1 MPATDPTVT
10 IELNYPPEP
19 VHRYGH
25 GKPPNAA
32 IQALYAS
39 KEASQ
44 RAFGRAIVRH
54 APSFL
59 GIKSHEHE
67 AGPGEPHWLQP
78 WFPPSDG
85 MSLMTALIEHRPATY
100 LEIGSGNSTAFARW
114 AIERHGLGTRIVSI
128 DPAPRAGIDAICD
141 ELHRE
146 PLERVDLSVF
156 GSVRAGDV
164 VFLDGSHRVLQ
175 NSDVVVFFLEVL
187 PSLPA
192 GVVVGVHDIF
202 WPNDYPPK
210 WVGRYYSEQYL
221 LGAYML
227 GLGERLDL
235 LFATPFASKWVRDD
249 LAAVFRDRPD
259 VSGRFG
265 GGAVWWRHGG

>member
-10 IELNYPPEP
+10 IQLNYPPEP

-32 IQALYAS
+32 MLALYQS
-39 KEASQ
+39 KEAPQ
-44 RAFGRAIVRH
+44 RAFGRAMVRH

-59 GIKSHEHE
+59 GIASHEHE
-67 AGPGEPHWLQP
+67 AAPGEPHWLQR
-78 WFPPSDG
+78 WFPPLDG
-85 MSLMTALIEHRPATY
+85 MSLMTALIEQRARTY
-100 LEIGSGNSTAFARW
+100 VEIGSGNSTAFARW
-114 AIERHGLGTRIVSI
+114 AINAHGLGTRVVSI
-128 DPAPRAGIDAICD
+128 DPAPRAGIDSICD
-141 ELHRE
+141 ELHRQ
-146 PLERVDLSVF
+146 PLETVDQGVF
-156 GSVRAGDV
+156 GSLRAGDV

-187 PSLPA
+187 PTLPA
-192 GVVVGVHDIF
+192 GVLVGVHDIF
-202 WPNDYPPK
+202 WPNDYPPN

-235 LFATPFASKWVRDD
+235 VYAMQYAARWDREDV
-249 LAAVFRDRPD
+249 AAVFRDRPE
-259 VSGRFG
+259 VCERLG